1 MDETKKIRQ
10 RTFGWPVI
18 VALIV
23 LGLVLGYVLMAGGVI
38 PVARS

>member
-1 MDETKKIRQ
+1 MDETTKIRH

-23 LGLVLGYVLMAGGVI
+23 LALVIGYAVFFGGVNL
-38 PVARS
+38 

>member
-1 MDETKKIRQ
+1 MDETRKIRH

-23 LGLVLGYVLMAGGVI
+23 LALVIGYFVFAGAVR
-38 PVARS
+38 P

>member
-1 MDETKKIRQ
+1 MDETTKIRH

-23 LGLVLGYVLMAGGVI
+23 LAVVIAYAVFFGGVS
-38 PVARS
+38 PWPL

>member
-1 MDETKKIRQ
+1 MDETRKIRH

-23 LGLVLGYVLMAGGVI
+23 LALVIAYAVFFAGVH
-38 PVARS
+38 P